1 MRKVGEVGMTN
12 EDAIKWLENLKQDI
26 GQLRHEDLWPY
37 AQAIDEIIELL
48 ENLEDLEEK
57 YTSLLK
63 EKISEL
69 IEENAK
75 LELEM
80 NQAISERSIH
90 TIDRR

>member
-1 MRKVGEVGMTN
+1 MTN

-26 GQLRHEDLWPY
+26 GQLRHEDLWHY
-37 AQAIDEIIELL
+37 EQAIYEIIELL
-48 ENLEDLEEK
+48 KNLGDLEKK

-69 IEENAK
+69 LEENAK

-80 NQAISERSIH
+80 NQAISERFIH
-90 TIDRR
+90 TVDGR

>member
-1 MRKVGEVGMTN
+1 MTN